1 MNALSTRSRLA
12 ALLLLLWAAGSAS
25 LAAAGTYTFT
35 APRVG
40 VQIGIAPIQTVRA
53 LSLCIEAG
61 NGLPVQ
67 STFRIE
73 DALDPL
79 GVMVYEITPRPVFP
93 PGFRFRRGDVAA
105 AAIIEETPTRIVVR
119 GQATD
124 MSRLLSSNGMM
135 ANGPGAVMYTATY
148 CNLLDA
154 CTQLRGDVQFV
165 GPSDLVEPRL
175 CDAPPELRAEDDNGE
190 RTDDDY
196 TSAQPLRFDVA
207 SSASTVTLLRD
218 GAAIDSSSVVGGAA
232 VLQDASAP
240 VAALHAYQVIHGNRP
255 PSAARFIE
263 RYPVSVAVFGDG
275 FEALD

>member
-1 MNALSTRSRLA
+1 MNAFLTRSRVA
-12 ALLLLLWAAGSAS
+12 ALLLSLWAAGSAS
-25 LAAAGTYTFT
+25 LAEAGAYTFP

-40 VQIGIAPIQTVRA
+40 VQFGLLPIQTVRA

-67 STFRIE
+67 NTFRIE

-79 GVMVYEITPRPVFP
+79 AVMVYEITPRPVLP
-93 PGFRFRRGDVAA
+93 PGFRFQRGDVAA
-105 AAIIEETPTRIVVR
+105 ATIIEETPTRIVVR
-119 GQATD
+119 GNAMD
-124 MSRLLSSNGMM
+124 MTVLLSSNGMM
-135 ANGPGAVMYTATY
+135 AHGPGAIMYTATY

-154 CTQLRGDVQFV
+154 CTQLRVDVQFV
-165 GPSDLVEPRL
+165 GPSNIVETRL
-175 CDAPPELRAEDDNGE
+175 CDAPPVLRAEDDNGE

-196 TSAQPLRFDVA
+196 TSAQPLRFDVT

-218 GAAIDSSSVVGGAA
+218 GAAIDSRSVVGGAA

-240 VAALHAYQVIHGNRP
+240 VAALHAYQVVHGNRL

-263 RYPVSVAVFGDG
+263 RYPASVEVFGDG

>member
-1 MNALSTRSRLA
+1 MNAFLTRSRLA
-12 ALLLLLWAAGSAS
+12 ALLLLLWAAGTAS
-25 LAAAGTYTFT
+25 LAEAGTYTFT

-40 VQIGIAPIQTVRA
+40 VQFGVAPIQTVRA
-53 LSLCIEAG
+53 LSLCIEVG

-67 STFRIE
+67 NRFRIE
-73 DALDPL
+73 DASSSS
-79 GVMVYEITPRPVFP
+79 GVMVYEITPRPVWP
-93 PGFRFRRGDVAA
+93 PGFRFRRGDVGN

-119 GQATD
+119 GVALNI
-124 MSRLLSSNGMM
+124 SLLLSTNGML

-154 CTQLRGDVQFV
+154 CTEVRGDVQFV
-165 GPSDLVEPRL
+165 GPSDDPNMEL
-175 CDAPPELRAEDDNGE
+175 CDAPPVLRAEDDNGE

-196 TSAQPLRFDVA
+196 TSAQPLRFDVT

-218 GAAIDSSSVVGGAA
+218 GAAIDSRSVVGGAA

-240 VAALHAYQVIHGNRP
+240 VAALHAYQVVHGNRL

-263 RYPVSVAVFGDG
+263 RYPASVAVFGDG

>member
-1 MNALSTRSRLA
+1 MNALLTQSRLA
-12 ALLLLLWAAGSAS
+12 ALSLLLWAAGTAS
-25 LAAAGTYTFT
+25 LAGAGTNTFT

-40 VQIGIAPIQTVRA
+40 VQFGVAPIQTVRA

-67 STFRIE
+67 NAFRVE
-73 DALDPL
+73 DALDPS
-79 GVMVYEITPRPVFP
+79 GVMVFEITPRPVFP
-93 PGFRFRRGDVAA
+93 PGFVFRRGDVGAA
-105 AAIIEETPTRIVVR
+105 TIIEETPNRIVVR
-119 GQATD
+119 GNALD
-124 MSRLLSSNGMM
+124 MTVLLSSNGMR

-154 CTQLRGDVQFV
+154 CTQLRVDVQFV

-175 CDAPPELRAEDDNGE
+175 CDAPPVLRAEDDNGE

-196 TSAQPLRFDVA
+196 TSARPLRFDVV

-218 GAAIDSSSVVGGAA
+218 GVPIDSSSVVGGAA

-240 VAALHAYQVIHGNRP
+240 VAALHAYQTVHGNRP
-255 PSAARFIE
+255 PSAARYIE
-263 RYPVSVAVFGDG
+263 RYPASVAVFGDG
-275 FEALD
+275 FEASD

>member
-1 MNALSTRSRLA
+1 MNARANRSRLA
-12 ALLLLLWAAGSAS
+12 ALLLSLWAAGSAP
-25 LAAAGTYTFT
+25 LAEAGDFTFS

-40 VQIGIAPIQTVRA
+40 VLLGVGPIQTVRA
-53 LSLCIEAG
+53 LSLCVEAG

-67 STFRIE
+67 NAIRIE
-73 DALDPL
+73 DELDPV

-105 AAIIEETPTRIVVR
+105 ATIIEETPTRIVVR
-119 GQATD
+119 GGAND
-124 MSRLLSSNGMM
+124 MTRLLSSNGML
-135 ANGPGAVMYTATY
+135 ASGPGAVMYTATY

-154 CTQLRGDVQFV
+154 CTQLRVDVQFV
-165 GPSDLVEPRL
+165 GPSDNVEYSL
-175 CDAPPELRAEDDNGE
+175 CDAPPVLRAEDDNGV

-218 GAAIDSSSVVGGAA
+218 GTAIDSRSVVGGAA

-240 VAALHAYQVIHGNRP
+240 MAALHAYQVVHGNRL

-263 RYPVSVAVFGDG
+263 RYPASVAVFGDG

>member
-1 MNALSTRSRLA
+1 MA
-12 ALLLLLWAAGSAS
+12 ALLLSLWAAGSAS
-25 LAAAGTYTFT
+25 LAEAGANTYI

-40 VQIGIAPIQTVRA
+40 VQFGVAPIQTVRA
-53 LSLCIEAG
+53 LSLCFEAG

-67 STFRIE
+67 NRFRIE
-73 DALDPL
+73 NRVGSL
-79 GVMVYEITPRPVFP
+79 GVMVYEITPRPVWP
-93 PGFRFRRGDVAA
+93 PGFRFRRGDVGA

-119 GQATD
+119 GGAFD
-124 MSRLLSSNGMM
+124 ASLLLSTNGML

-154 CTQLRGDVQFV
+154 CTQVRGDVQFI
-165 GPSDLVEPRL
+165 GPSDIVEHRL
-175 CDAPPELRAEDDNGE
+175 CDAPPVLRAEDDNGE

-196 TSAQPLRFDVA
+196 TSAQPLRFDVT

-218 GAAIDSSSVVGGAA
+218 GAAIDSRSVVGGAA

-240 VAALHAYQVIHGNRP
+240 VAALHAYQVVHGNRL

-263 RYPVSVAVFGDG
+263 RYPFSVAVFGDG